1 MNTYLPIATSEDA
14 TVVATYEPEERKE
27 KAYQSEA
34 ALEKALIEQLQRQEY
49 EYLPIKDGF
58 ALENNL
64 RRSLEALNEVSFS
77 DHEWE
82 RFFKTE
88 LANPSRRI
96 VEKTAIIQ
104 ASPAA
109 LVLERDDG
117 TQKNIHLLDKVNI
130 HRNRL
135 QVINQY
141 ETEGTHHNRYDVTIL
156 VNGFPLVHIE
166 LKRRGVQLREA
177 FNQINRVFGRAMDYS
192 SMCNCL
198 SSRMVPTRNIM
209 RTLPESSMLKSSPDR
224 VSGVGRPALSSL
236 PGGLMRVTVTL
247 PS

>member
-49 EYLPIKDGF
+49 EYLPIKDAF

-77 DHEWE
+77 DREWE

-88 LANPSRRI
+88 LANPSRGI
-96 VEKTAIIQ
+96 EEKTAIIQ

-141 ETEGTHHNRYDVTIL
+141 ETDGTHHNRYDVTIL
-156 VNGFPLVHIE
+156 VNGFPLVHME

-177 FNQINRVFGRAMDYS
+177 FNQINRYQRDSFWAGNGLFEYVQLFIISNGTYTKYYA
-192 SMCNCL
+192 NT
-198 SSRMVPTRNIM
+198 TRLQHVKEQSD
-209 RTLPESSMLKSSPDR
+209 RKS
-224 VSGVGRPALSSL
+224 VV
-236 PGGLMRVTVTL
+236 
-247 PS
+247 